1 MAGFTALVADDS
13 RLMRQMERTALSA
26 AGFTVIDEAVDGE
39 DALGKL
45 MAKKYD
51 LVILDYVM
59 PKLTGAQALKELHEK
74 TGPNKD
80 TPVLMVTGESSR
92 EKVMEIARL
101 KVSGYMVKPFTLDKL
116 EARVRQFLPPAA
128 PPKP

>member
-13 RLMRQMERTALSA
+13 KLMRQMEVTALA
-26 AGFTVIDEAVDGE
+26 NAGFTAIDEAVDGE
-39 DALGKL
+39 EALQKL
-45 MAKKYD
+45 MGKKYD

-74 TGPNKD
+74 TGPNQA

-101 KVSGYMVKPFTLDKL
+101 KVSGYMVKPFTIEKL
-116 EARVRQFLPPAA
+116 TARARQFLPAAPPAA
-128 PPKP
+128 P